1 MLTKRFLLAVF
12 ALALM
17 LPLTGCNGCRRNC
30 NSRGSFAPPPAPCC
44 NGQAPPV
51 GYVPGPP

>member
-1 MLTKRFLLAVF
+1 MNTRRFLLAVIAF
-12 ALALM
+12 ALM
-17 LPLTGCNGCRRNC
+17 LPLSACRHNRC
-30 NSRGSFAPPPAPCC
+30 GDTRTFAPPPAPCC